1 MKNYQLRLFILN
13 NRQNPTQVE
22 FISAQEISLEKKN
35 NYCQVCNLPIMPRV
49 VFLTEVKTK

>member
-22 FISAQEISLEKKN
+22 FISAQEISLKKN

>member
-22 FISAQEISLEKKN
+22 FISAQEISLGKKN